1 MKKLMLLGGMR
12 YLLPVIEAAHNMGI
26 YVITADYLPNN
37 IAHKYSDE
45 YCNVSIIDK
54 QAVLETARKLK
65 IDGIMSFACDPGVNT
80 AAYVAEHMGLP
91 SSGPYE
97 SIEILQNKGK
107 FRDFLKENGFN
118 VPFAKKYNNLQDALK
133 DIELFRWPVIVKPTD
148 SAGSKGVRKVNSKD
162 ELKEAIEYAI
172 SFSHCHEFIIED
184 FLNKIGDSSDCDS
197 FSIDGNLQFVSFSA
211 QKFDE
216 NCENP
221 YTPAAYTWPSSIS
234 NEHQHELKQEIQR
247 LLNLL
252 DMKTGIYN
260 IETRECTDGK
270 AYIMECSP
278 RGGGNRLAEMVK
290 KITGVDMIS
299 NAVKASLG
307 MKVDSIKQVEI
318 NENWM
323 EIILHSDK
331 AGFFQELYIND
342 KIRDNV
348 VEKDLWIKEGTK
360 VGGFSGANEAIG
372 TLVLKFKDENEMNE
386 FLKNQNSYIKLIVK

>member
-1 MKKLMLLGGMR
+1 
-12 YLLPVIEAAHNMGI
+12 
-26 YVITADYLPNN
+26 
-37 IAHKYSDE
+37 
-45 YCNVSIIDK
+45 
-54 QAVLETARKLK
+54 
-65 IDGIMSFACDPGVNT
+65 
-80 AAYVAEHMGLP
+80 
-91 SSGPYE
+91 
-97 SIEILQNKGK
+97 
-107 FRDFLKENGFN
+107 
-118 VPFAKKYNNLQDALK
+118 
-133 DIELFRWPVIVKPTD
+133 
-148 SAGSKGVRKVNSKD
+148 
-162 ELKEAIEYAI
+162 
-172 SFSHCHEFIIED
+172 
-184 FLNKIGDSSDCDS
+184 
-197 FSIDGNLQFVSFSA
+197 
-211 QKFDE
+211 
-216 NCENP
+216 
-221 YTPAAYTWPSSIS
+221 
-234 NEHQHELKQEIQR
+234 
-247 LLNLL
+247 
-252 DMKTGIYN
+252 MKTGIYN

-386 FLKNQNSYIKLIVK
+386 FLKNQNSYIKVIVK